1 MLEYDGTTGAF
12 ITTFVTQ
19 GSGGLDE
26 PLGLVFGPNGNLF
39 VSSYYTNSVLEYNG
53 TTGAFLETFAS
64 GVSGPVG
71 LVFGPNGDLFVSG
84 NGASDNA
91 ILEYN
96 GATGAFV
103 KTFASGGGLDGPSFL
118 TFGPPSATPNRRAC
132 CWRSSAP
139 SPDWPRPHR
148 GGPPPGS
155 DPPNPEPRVGRWQ
168 PAPASYHE
176 CPSSDNRKRA
186 LEVRRARCDLKPH
199 VARRIEKTTGASR
212 RPVA

>member
-118 TFGPPSATPNRRAC
+118 TFGPPSATPEPSGLLLAVLGALTGLATAAPRRAAA
-132 CWRSSAP
+132 WF
-139 SPDWPRPHR
+139 RP
-148 GGPPPGS
+148 
-155 DPPNPEPRVGRWQ
+155 
-168 PAPASYHE
+168 A
-176 CPSSDNRKRA
+176 
-186 LEVRRARCDLKPH
+186 KP
-199 VARRIEKTTGASR
+199 
-212 RPVA
+212 